1 MKYKVLKVVV
11 NSLENRETPEREKV
25 KCNENMCPK
34 ERHPYPQGRALE
46 RNKEPTQTEVGC
58 WSSQSKISF
67 IYFFTILEF
76 SSFKIYHLLSELQYS
91 IF

>member
-46 RNKEPTQTEVGC
+46 RNEEPTQTEVGC
-58 WSSQSKISF
+58 KSKISF